1 MSLSELFLLRI
12 RFNEKGEGFLRNSL
26 NGFLVFFDDD
36 ADALVPAPNGGSA
49 VVADGEGSKLGSKF
63 SKLVPVD
70 DCGDILAN
78 KRFGDE
84 ASSRPFCFSSF
95 FFSFRFPKRNGEVER
110 WTIIMR
116 IFQILIFSKM
126 HSKCSMR
133 KRSYYIYEVAMTSF
147 KFQKVTERGA
157 FHRKF

>member
-1 MSLSELFLLRI
+1 MYPPVEDAVHGMSLSELFLLRI

-78 KRFGDE
+78 NRFGDE
-84 ASSRPFCFSSF
+84 ASSRPFCFSN
-95 FFSFRFPKRNGEVER
+95 FFSSSRLRS
-110 WTIIMR
+110 
-116 IFQILIFSKM
+116 FSS
-126 HSKCSMR
+126 SKLKTGFS
-133 KRSYYIYEVAMTSF
+133 SEQMTN
-147 KFQKVTERGA
+147 
-157 FHRKF
+157 

>member
-36 ADALVPAPNGGSA
+36 AADALVPAPNGGSA
-49 VVADGEGSKLGSKF
+49 LVADGEWSKLGSKF

-84 ASSRPFCFSSF
+84 ASSRPFCFSNF
-95 FFSFRFPKRNGEVER
+95 FFSLRLPKRNGEVER
-110 WTIIMR
+110 WTTIMR
-116 IFQILIFSKM
+116 TFQILIFL
-126 HSKCSMR
+126 
-133 KRSYYIYEVAMTSF
+133 F
-147 KFQKVTERGA
+147 
-157 FHRKF
+157 

>member
-63 SKLVPVD
+63 SKLVPVE
-70 DCGDILAN
+70 G
-78 KRFGDE
+78 RF
-84 ASSRPFCFSSF
+84 
-95 FFSFRFPKRNGEVER
+95 
-110 WTIIMR
+110 
-116 IFQILIFSKM
+116 
-126 HSKCSMR
+126 CS
-133 KRSYYIYEVAMTSF
+133 VALMGRLWCRCH
-147 KFQKVTERGA
+147 RGYLRLGA
-157 FHRKF
+157 